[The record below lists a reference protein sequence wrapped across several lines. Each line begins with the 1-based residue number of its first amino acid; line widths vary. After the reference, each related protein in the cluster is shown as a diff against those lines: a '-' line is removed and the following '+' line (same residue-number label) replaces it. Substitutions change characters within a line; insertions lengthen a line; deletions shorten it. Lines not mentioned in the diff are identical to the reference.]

1 MQKEL
6 QKIMTNNL
14 FWTRK
19 EKKIKHTTTTKQKSN
34 QKSLPEPGIEPGT
47 SHIAENTFFCNI
59 LTCMGNLFGQIL
71 IFTGAVNCLSMVE

>member
-6 QKIMTNNL
+6 QKIMTNNVFL
-14 FWTRK
+14 TRK
-19 EKKIKHTTTTKQKSN
+19 EKTIKHTTTTTKKATKN
-34 QKSLPEPGIEPGT
+34 SLPEPGIEPGT